1 MHATYTQL
9 RNIAVSY
16 IIVIL
21 VSFTNLC
28 LRKCELNFR
37 VDVMLVKEI
46 QPSIACVLITLHDI
60 TIRQCHVYI
69 DSWEASSNL
78 NG

>member
-1 MHATYTQL
+1 MPPTHSYEML
-9 RNIAVSY
+9 VSY
-16 IIVIL
+16 IVVIL

-28 LRKCELNFR
+28 FSKRKLNFR
-37 VDVMLVKEI
+37 VNVMLVKEI
-46 QPSIACVLITLHDI
+46 QPSIVCVLITLHQFI
-60 TIRQCHVYI
+60 TRQCHLYV